1 MSVGTAW
8 IGIIAYTLQ
17 IYFDFS
23 GYSDM
28 AIGLGKM
35 FGFDFP
41 KTSTIRTSLN
51 LFQSFGED
59 GILHSA
65 LGSAITYISRS
76 AETAFQN

>member
-28 AIGLGKM
+28 AIELEKCSALISR
-35 FGFDFP
+35 
-41 KTSTIRTSLN
+41 KTSTTRTSLN

-65 LGSAITYISRS
+65 LGSAITYISRW